1 MSVQQTILFC
11 ANMSL
16 EIVAAAYI
24 YINLAS
30 KKKKDDGGKRS
41 CIIVDLYPVEVAY

>member
-1 MSVQQTILFC
+1 MNLFHTF
-11 ANMSL
+11 
-16 EIVAAAYI
+16 AAHCI